1 MPHDDEDFSIIA
13 HGSLGANCCG
23 CVIINLH
30 DRHSNIACDDCGAVI
45 RTVPLQTSTGRFTS
59 WWAALVP
66 LAPQCGELNVLARFK
81 VMNRFIFP
89 VCGESVTIA
98 RILS

>member
-45 RTVPLQTSTGRFTS
+45 RTVPLQVQGH
-59 WWAALVP
+59 
-66 LAPQCGELNVLARFK
+66 
-81 VMNRFIFP
+81 
-89 VCGESVTIA
+89 ESFH
-98 RILS
+98 LSGVW